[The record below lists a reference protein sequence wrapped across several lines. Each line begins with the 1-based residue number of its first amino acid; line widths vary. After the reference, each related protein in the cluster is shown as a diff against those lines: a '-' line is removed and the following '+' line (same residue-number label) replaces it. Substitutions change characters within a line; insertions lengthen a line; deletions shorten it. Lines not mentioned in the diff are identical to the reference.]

1 MRHEAS
7 FTIVKLLKMLNGKVV
22 SYGTITSNGVATA
35 KDAKPPNKSPLKTR
49 ASYIINPEG
58 RVNKCHTKPQP
69 SKFFQLINSQNER
82 RRVNLASMLTMAMKK
97 KSQIDSVA
105 CANPGVP
112 SCSPAD
118 KPMMA

>member
-1 MRHEAS
+1 MAPLQ
-7 FTIVKLLKMLNGKVV
+7 VMVQPQP
-22 SYGTITSNGVATA
+22 
-35 KDAKPPNKSPLKTR
+35 KDAKPPKKSPLKTK

-69 SKFFQLINSQNER
+69 SKAFQLINTQNKR
-82 RRVNLASMLTMAMKK
+82 RQVNLASMLTMAVKK

-105 CANPGVP
+105 CANPGAP
-112 SCSPAD
+112 SRSPAD